1 MMDEV
6 TRTVEKMKPIPER
19 YQLKASNLK
28 EFKEIGVRCGG
39 VVEALYEVAVKAY
52 AYGFEKGH
60 RATKNGKY

>member
-6 TRTVEKMKPIPER
+6 TKTVEKMKAIPER
-19 YQLKASNLK
+19 YELKASNLK
-28 EFKEIGVRCGG
+28 ELEEIGVRCGG
-39 VVEALYEVAVKAY
+39 IIEAIYEVAVKAY